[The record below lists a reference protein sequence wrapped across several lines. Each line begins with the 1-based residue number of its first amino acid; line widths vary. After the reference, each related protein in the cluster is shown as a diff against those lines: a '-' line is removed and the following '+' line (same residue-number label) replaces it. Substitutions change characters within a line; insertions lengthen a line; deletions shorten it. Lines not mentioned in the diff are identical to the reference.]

1 MKVLQIINS
10 LETAGAEKLILDTIP
25 LYVREGIKMDILL
38 LLDNDFPFTNALRQ
52 LDCCNIYILKKSEN
66 RKDVYN
72 PSAIFS
78 IKKILSNYDIA
89 HLHVF
94 PSQYFAVFANLLN
107 GGKTKLVLTEH
118 NTSNSRI
125 KNKVFKPV
133 ERFMYNRYD
142 KVICITDEIKNIYQN
157 YLGLQ
162 DKLVTINNG
171 VDINKINI
179 SEAYTKSDLG
189 YNEDEKL
196 LIMVARFEDQ
206 KDQDTLIK
214 SLLYLPK
221 QYKLLLVGVGKRKK
235 ELENLVLKLNL
246 SERISFLGERMDV
259 YKLIKTADFVVLSSH
274 YEGLSLSS
282 VEGLASGKPFIASD
296 VPGLTEIVKGAGI
309 LFKRGDDKQLADII
323 LSFENNKE
331 LYNGVVARCLERANK
346 YDISKMVN
354 KYIELYHSVLT
365 N

>member
-1 MKVLQIINS
+1 MKILQVINS

-25 LYVREGIKMDILL
+25 LYVKEGIEMDILL
-38 LLDNDFPFTNALRQ
+38 LWDNDFPFTNALRK
-52 LDCCNIYILKKSEN
+52 LNCCNIYILKKSEN

-72 PSAIFS
+72 PSAILG
-78 IKKILSNYDIA
+78 IKKILNNYDIA

-107 GGKTKLVLTEH
+107 GGKTKLILTEH

-125 KNKVFKPV
+125 KNRVFKPIEHFV
-133 ERFMYNRYD
+133 YDKYD
-142 KVICITDEIKNIYQN
+142 KVICITDEIKDIYQN
-157 YLGLQ
+157 YLGLPN
-162 DKLVTINNG
+162 KLVTINNG
-171 VDINKINI
+171 IDINKINT
-179 SEAYTKSDLG
+179 SQAYTKSDLG
-189 YNEDEKL
+189 YAEDEKL

-214 SLLYLPK
+214 SLVHLPT
-221 QYKLLLVGVGKRKK
+221 QYKLLLVGAGKRRK
-235 ELENLVLKLNL
+235 ELEDLVSKLNL
-246 SERISFLGERMDV
+246 SERVNFLGQRMDV
-259 YKLIKTADFVVLSSH
+259 YKLIKSADFVVLSSH
-274 YEGLSLSS
+274 FEGLSLSS

-296 VPGLTEIVKGAGI
+296 VPGLTEIVKDAGI
-309 LFKRGDDKQLADII
+309 LFKRGDEKQLANII

-331 LYNGVVARCLERANK
+331 FYDSIVVKCLERANK

-354 KYIELYHSVLT
+354 KYIELYHSILP